1 MKTLT
6 KWLRISLTA
15 GMFMLFL
22 PDANSQFLK
31 KLGKR
36 AQKAAERT
44 VERRVDQEASKKTDQ
59 ALDSIL
65 EPGSGGPAESPV
77 PPTGGNDPNA
87 GAGSGNTTNAGGN
100 SGNANGAPN
109 SQGNTGPKSLEVYS
123 KFDFVPGD
131 EVLFYDDFGDDFIGD
146 FPARWNTNGSGEV
159 VTLGDSPEK
168 WLKMLPGYNIE
179 YIPDVTGLPEDYTIE
194 FDLMVNGMDS
204 KTSSTAGITLT
215 FSENNTFSRDGH
227 WAWAFIPV
235 GQYGAFD
242 IRVRNFSPKEGS
254 SINSS
259 LRGDIR
265 QAILNRPHIAIA
277 VNGSR
282 FRLWVNETKYV
293 DIPQFIPETSNFSAL
308 KFNINGTKDGKE
320 DIFITNLKVAKG
332 GEDLRRKLLTE
343 GSISTNAIL
352 FDSGS
357 ANLQPMSMGVI
368 RQISQVLQQDG
379 GMSLQIVGHTDSD
392 GDADANVALS
402 QARAEAVK
410 KALVA
415 IYGVDAGRLSTLGK
429 GESEP
434 VSDNNTSAGKAQNR
448 RVEFIKQ

>member
-1 MKTLT
+1 MKMLT
-6 KWLRISLTA
+6 TGIRIFLTA
-15 GMFMLFL
+15 GLFLLYL

-44 VERRVDQEASKKTDQ
+44 VEERVDREASKKTDQ

-77 PPTGGNDPNA
+77 PPAGGNDPNA
-87 GAGSGNTTNAGGN
+87 GTGSGNTPNAAGGTGN
-100 SGNANGAPN
+100 SGNTGAP
-109 SQGNTGPKSLEVYS
+109 SAASGPKSLEVYS

-131 EVLFYDDFGDDFIGD
+131 EVLFYDDFEDDFIGD
-146 FPARWNTNGSGEV
+146 FPARWNTNGGGQV
-159 VTLGDSPEK
+159 VTFGDDSGK
-168 WLKMLPGYNIE
+168 WLELVSGNRTYYVPNL
-179 YIPDVTGLPEDYTIE
+179 DNLPEDFTLE
-194 FDLMVNGMDS
+194 FDLQASGMDRR
-204 KTSSTAGITLT
+204 TSSTTVLQVLLDDNGGFEKGSDYVLANLPMVQYTPGGIRVQNLIN
-215 FSENNTFSRDGH
+215 SERTISNT
-227 WAWAFIPV
+227 V
-235 GQYGAFD
+235 KLD
-242 IRVRNFSPKEGS
+242 IREN
-254 SINSS
+254 I
-259 LRGDIR
+259 
-265 QAILNRPHIAIA
+265 QNRPHISIA
-277 VNGSR
+277 VNGER
-282 FRLWVNETKYV
+282 FRLYV
-293 DIPQFIPETSNFSAL
+293 DENKHIDIPRMIGPGGPLSHV
-308 KFNINGTKDGKE
+308 KFQLTGVESGKE
-320 DIFITNLKVAKG
+320 KVFISNVKVAKG
-332 GEDLRRKLLTE
+332 GEDLRRKLLAE

-379 GMSLQIVGHTDSD
+379 NMSLQIVGHTDSD

-410 KALVA
+410 QALVDV
-415 IYGVDAGRLSTLGK
+415 YGISAGRLSTLGK

-434 VSDNNTSAGKAQNR
+434 VSDNNSPAGKAQNR